1 MLSIQLIAA
10 LADNRVI
17 GKDGQIPWHLSED
30 LKHFNQVTMGCP
42 VLMGRST
49 YESIGKPLP
58 GRRNIVLSST
68 ISASDASGIEVVRS
82 ISEAKELLNNTGI
95 LMVIGGAGVYR
106 ACLPEADTLHLTII
120 HGDFEGDTFF
130 PDWSHLPFKKTAT
143 ESFFSDSLKLGYEF
157 ETWKKSV

>member
-1 MLSIQLIAA
+1 
-10 LADNRVI
+10 
-17 GKDGQIPWHLSED
+17 
-30 LKHFNQVTMGCP
+30 
-42 VLMGRST
+42 